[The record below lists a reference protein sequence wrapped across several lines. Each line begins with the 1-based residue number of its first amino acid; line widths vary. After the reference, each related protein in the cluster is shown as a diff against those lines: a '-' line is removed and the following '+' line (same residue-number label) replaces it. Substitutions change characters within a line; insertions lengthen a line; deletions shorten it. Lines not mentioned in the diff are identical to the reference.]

1 MNNSISYTIEHPTDF
16 NGLLS
21 LYESLGWN
29 SLKLTV
35 NELERMCKQ
44 SWYAIYVFDDKRLV
58 GMGRVISDGVITGII
73 CGIGVLPKYQSSGIG
88 KEIVKRLIQ
97 HCEQYKVIP
106 QLMCVEKL
114 QPYYESIG
122 FEAFSIGMTKHMRRC

>member
-1 MNNSISYTIEHPTDF
+1 MENSIRYTSEHPTDF

-73 CGIGVLPKYQSSGIG
+73 CGVGVLLKYQSSGIG

-97 HCEQYKVIP
+97 HCEQNKVIP

-114 QPYYESIG
+114 QSYYESIG
-122 FEAFSIGMTKHMRRC
+122 FEAFSIGMTKHIIR

>member
-1 MNNSISYTIEHPTDF
+1 MNNSISYTIERPTDF
-16 NGLLS
+16 NGLLA

-73 CGIGVLPKYQSSGIG
+73 CGVGVLPKYQSSGIG

-97 HCEQYKVIP
+97 HCEQNKVIP

-114 QPYYESIG
+114 QSYYESIG
-122 FEAFSIGMTKHMRRC
+122 FEVFSIGMTKHIKR

>member
-1 MNNSISYTIEHPTDF
+1 MNNSISYTNEHPTDF
-16 NGLLS
+16 NGLLA

-44 SWYAIYVFDDKRLV
+44 SWYAIYVFDDKKFV

-73 CGIGVLPKYQSSGIG
+73 CGVGVLPKYQSSGIG

-97 HCEQYKVIP
+97 HCEQHKVIP

-114 QPYYESIG
+114 QPYYEAIG
-122 FEAFSIGMTKHMRRC
+122 FEAFSIGMTKHMKRC

>member
-1 MNNSISYTIEHPTDF
+1 MENSIRYTSEQPTDF

-21 LYESLGWN
+21 LYESLKWN

-73 CGIGVLPKYQSSGIG
+73 CGVGVLPKYQSSGIG
-88 KEIVKRLIQ
+88 KEIVERLIQ
-97 HCEQYKVIP
+97 HCEQNKVIP

-114 QPYYESIG
+114 QSYYESIG
-122 FEAFSIGMTKHMRRC
+122 FEAFSIGMTKHIIR

>member
-1 MNNSISYTIEHPTDF
+1 MENSIRYTSEHPTDF

-73 CGIGVLPKYQSSGIG
+73 CGVGVLPKYQSSGIG

-97 HCEQYKVIP
+97 HCEQNKVIP

-114 QPYYESIG
+114 QSYYESIG
-122 FEAFSIGMTKHMRRC
+122 FEVFSIGMTKHIIR

>member
-1 MNNSISYTIEHPTDF
+1 MVYASEHPTDF

-21 LYESLGWN
+21 LYESLEWN

-73 CGIGVLPKYQSSGIG
+73 CGVGVLPKYQSSGIG

-97 HCEQYKVIP
+97 HCEQNKVIP

-114 QPYYESIG
+114 QSYYESIG
-122 FEAFSIGMTKHMRRC
+122 FEAFSIGMTKHIIR

>member
-1 MNNSISYTIEHPTDF
+1 MENSIRYTSEHPTDF

-73 CGIGVLPKYQSSGIG
+73 CGVGVLPKYQSSGIG

-97 HCEQYKVIP
+97 HCEQNKAIP

-114 QPYYESIG
+114 QSYYESIG
-122 FEAFSIGMTKHMRRC
+122 FEAFSIGMTKHIIR

>member
-16 NGLLS
+16 NELLA
-21 LYESLGWN
+21 LYESLRWN

-35 NELERMCKQ
+35 NELEQMCKQ
-44 SWYAIYVFDDKRLV
+44 SWYAIYAFDDKRLV

-73 CGIGVLPKYQSSGIG
+73 CGVGVLPEYQSMGIG
-88 KEIVKRLIQ
+88 KEIVERLVQ
-97 HCEQYKVIP
+97 HCEKSKVIP

-114 QPYYESIG
+114 QPYYETIG
-122 FEAFSIGMTKHMRRC
+122 FEAFSIGMTKHIKRC

>member
-1 MNNSISYTIEHPTDF
+1 MENSIRYISEHPTDF

-44 SWYAIYVFDDKRLV
+44 SWYAIYAFKEQQLI
-58 GMGRVISDGVITGII
+58 GMGRVISDGVITGVI
-73 CGIGVLPKYQSSGIG
+73 CGVGVLPKYQSSGIG

-97 HCEQYKVIP
+97 HCEQNKVIP

-114 QPYYESIG
+114 QSYYESIG
-122 FEAFSIGMTKHMRRC
+122 FEAFSIGMTKHIIR

>member
-1 MNNSISYTIEHPTDF
+1 MENSIRYTSEHPIDF

-35 NELERMCKQ
+35 NELKRMCKQ
-44 SWYAIYVFDDKRLV
+44 SWYVIYVFDDKRLV

-73 CGIGVLPKYQSSGIG
+73 CGVGVLPKYQSSGIG

-97 HCEQYKVIP
+97 HCEQNKVIP

-114 QPYYESIG
+114 QSYYESIG
-122 FEAFSIGMTKHMRRC
+122 FEAFSIGMTKHIIR

>member
-1 MNNSISYTIEHPTDF
+1 MENSIRYTSEHPTDF

-21 LYESLGWN
+21 LYESLEWN

-73 CGIGVLPKYQSSGIG
+73 CGVGVLPKYQSSGIG
-88 KEIVKRLIQ
+88 KEIVERLIQ
-97 HCEQYKVIP
+97 HCEQSKVIP

-114 QPYYESIG
+114 QSYYECIG
-122 FEAFSIGMTKHMRRC
+122 FEAFSIGMTKHIIR

>member
-1 MNNSISYTIEHPTDF
+1 MGNRIRYKSEHPSDF
-16 NGLLS
+16 NGLFA

-29 SLKLTV
+29 SIKLTV
-35 NELERMCKQ
+35 NELEQMCKQ

-73 CGIGVLPKYQSSGIG
+73 CGVGVLPKYQSSGIG

-97 HCEQYKVIP
+97 HCEQNKVIP

-114 QPYYESIG
+114 QSYYESIG
-122 FEAFSIGMTKHMRRC
+122 FEAFSIGMTKHIIR